1 MSSHIEVKWSE
12 GQLGALPKA
21 AADQQSADRLQAVVD
36 GLNCVRESVSAKRPS
51 VLFFFSELKE
61 ARGNS
66 VRPVSTSGK
75 TPKAPKEDYT
85 AAAKRSLDVY
95 EKVFGSA
102 ADQRLRILTRF
113 FRCVKMDITKIPAG
127 LHPDI
132 AEPKAPMVVIVDAQG
147 RISSILEQ
155 QRVDARALVLGMY
168 DTLKKGGMKDVDDV
182 CTSML
187 KLMADMEKALI
198 AKDKVQAQ
206 MDERKKALAE
216 AQAKDSKRAAS
227 KSGST
232 KDSGP
237 SQTTQR
243 AEQAVAQMQPA
254 LDAAT
259 KACEDLVKKDDDL
272 LRQAG
277 VN

>member
-1 MSSHIEVKWSE
+1 MSSHLEVKWSE
-12 GQLGALPKA
+12 GAVGTLPKA
-21 AADQQSADRLQAVVD
+21 AADQHATDRLQGVVD
-36 GLNCVRESVSAKRPS
+36 SLSCVRDSVSAKRPT

-95 EKVFGSA
+95 AKVFGST

-147 RISSILEQ
+147 RISTVLEQ
-155 QRVDARALVLGMY
+155 QRVDARAVVLGMY
-168 DTLKKGGMKDVDDV
+168 DTLKKSGMKDVDDV

-187 KLMADMEKALI
+187 KIMADMEKALV

-227 KSGST
+227 KSGSQ
-232 KDSGP
+232 DSGP

-243 AEQAVAQMQPA
+243 AEQAVAQLQPA
-254 LDAAT
+254 LDAAA